1 MTVPRLYSPEN
12 LENQK
17 FCELADDNL
26 NYLKNVL
33 RLKPGEKIFVFD
45 GFGHEFCAAIKNFS
59 AKTVLLELK
68 EALPPVPK
76 EISLT
81 LAQAI
86 PKARKMDI
94 IVKSAA
100 ELGADKIIPF
110 EAARSIGYVAREKS
124 SAKISRWQKIAL
136 EAARSS
142 HGAYIPQVAPVAS
155 FEEMLCAA
163 PDRCVKLIFWEE
175 ESRNTIKDVLSQ
187 ECLPPAGDFFVI
199 VGPEGGFSREEIS
212 QAIQKGF
219 QPVSM
224 GKQILKVETAAAAIL
239 TIIQYEKGIFSH
251 SSKEAKP

>member
-1 MTVPRLYSPEN
+1 
-12 LENQK
+12 
-17 FCELADDNL
+17 A
-26 NYLKNVL
+26 
-33 RLKPGEKIFVFD
+33 G
-45 GFGHEFCAAIKNFS
+45 A
-59 AKTVLLELK
+59 
-68 EALPPVPK
+68 
-76 EISLT
+76 
-81 LAQAI
+81 
-86 PKARKMDI
+86 
-94 IVKSAA
+94 
-100 ELGADKIIPF
+100 LGASFTHAMIAIALTWWPWYTRVVRAQTLSLRERYF
-110 EAARSIGYVAREKS
+110 IEAARSIGYVAREKS

>member
-1 MTVPRLYSPEN
+1 LTVPRIYSPEN
-12 LENQK
+12 LANK
-17 FCELADDNL
+17 KTCELADDNL

-33 RLKPGEKIFVFD
+33 RLKPGDEIFVFD
-45 GFGHEFCAAIKNFS
+45 GFGHEFYATLKTFA
-59 AKTVLLELK
+59 AKTVLVELK
-68 EALPPVPK
+68 EALPPAAK
-76 EISLT
+76 EISIT

-94 IVKSAA
+94 IVKSSA

-124 SAKISRWQKIAL
+124 LAKIARWQKIAL

-142 HGAYIPQVAPVAS
+142 HSAFITQVAPVAS

-163 PDRCVKLIFWEE
+163 SEQCRKLIFWEE
-175 ESRNTIKDVLSQ
+175 ESRSTIKDVLSE
-187 ECLPPAGDFFVI
+187 ECLPPARDFFVI
-199 VGPEGGFSREEIS
+199 VGPEGGFSKEEIS
-212 QAIQKGF
+212 QARQKGF
-219 QPVSM
+219 QPVSL

-251 SSKEAKP
+251 SSKEVAQ